1 MNIIDTYLE
10 DSEYFLS
17 EEETCFLENY
27 EFSNIDKIKFEELEL
42 NEKSSLVNR
51 GLIKSVNFTL
61 NRPET
66 IVLSI
71 KIAMSK
77 LNTDIRKAN
86 TKADLDIILNRIE
99 KMENDIDKVKKL
111 RVPRSN
117 IIPVVDR
124 NIKEKA
130 FEKYR
135 IKINNLKQKAL
146 DKRKTLK

>member
-51 GLIKSVNFTL
+51 WLIKSVNFTL

-71 KIAMSK
+71 KIAMAK

>member
-51 GLIKSVNFTL
+51 WLIKSVNFTL

-71 KIAMSK
+71 KIAMAK
-77 LNTDIRKAN
+77 LNTEIRKAN
-86 TKADLDIILNRIE
+86 TKADIDIILNRIE